1 MFNRSISTSLISR
14 EGMAMPTIKDKKKD
28 KKPTVKKGSKPLG
41 DPVDVK
47 GIAGGKE
54 DCCHSMGS
62 DPKSSRF

>member
-1 MFNRSISTSLISR
+1 
-14 EGMAMPTIKDKKKD
+14 MAMPTIKDKKKD